1 MVAEGVFSTGGINS
15 YCSTDD
21 VFKVLLGYD
30 LTPFGG
36 QEALAERVT
45 ELLPLT
51 KAMVESGAG
60 RDFHWHVDETLALDG
75 SGTDRL
81 QLYGVAAGAEEPA
94 PPLFAKALRVAG
106 RTIASGQY
114 RVYAATGLVRLQ
126 PTGTLARFPE
136 GLQNVEVDLDWG
148 FEQTP
153 GDVRLAQA
161 KLTAAE
167 LLAEL
172 GGEGGGV
179 RETRIGDYAVR
190 YAEEGRYAGAVSRLC
205 AEAEDVVR
213 RYRRVRVGAV

>member
-1 MVAEGVFSTGGINS
+1 MVAEGVFSTGGLNS
-15 YCSTDD
+15 YCSADE

-30 LTPFGG
+30 LAPFGG
-36 QEALAERVT
+36 QEALAERVA

-51 KAMVESGAG
+51 KAMVETGAG
-60 RDFHWHVDETLALDG
+60 RDFHWHVGETIALDG

-81 QLYGVAAGAEEPA
+81 QLEAA
-94 PPLFAKALRVAG
+94 PPVFVRALRVAG
-106 RTIASGQY
+106 RTIASTQY
-114 RVYAATGLVRLQ
+114 RTYAETGLVRLQ

-136 GLQNVEVDLDWG
+136 GLGNVEVDLDWG

-190 YAEEGRYAGAVSRLC
+190 YAEEGRYAGAVGRLC